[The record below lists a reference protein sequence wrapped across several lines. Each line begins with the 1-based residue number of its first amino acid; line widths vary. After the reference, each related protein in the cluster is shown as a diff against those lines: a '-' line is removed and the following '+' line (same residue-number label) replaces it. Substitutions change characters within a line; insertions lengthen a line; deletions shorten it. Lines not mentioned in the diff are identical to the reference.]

1 MIIKICGIK
10 TLEDAL
16 VCIREGADALGFN
29 FYKKS
34 PRYIRPELVHEIST
48 VSPTHIIRVGVFVD
62 EPPPQ
67 MASIVREADLDVV
80 QIHGG
85 GKAPR
90 GARLW
95 RALNLGS
102 DFEAA
107 DVEREANAEAFV
119 LDSPAPGTFGGTG
132 KTFDWTKI
140 PKLKKKVI
148 LAGGLSHLN
157 VAEAIRIVDPWGVDA
172 CSKLEY
178 EPGKKDFEK
187 VTAFIRAA
195 RGLKDEEEEE
205 TDE

>member
-16 VCIREGADALGFN
+16 VCIQEGADALGFN
-29 FYKKS
+29 FYSKS
-34 PRYIRPELVHEIST
+34 PRYIRPELVRAISDEI
-48 VSPTHIIRVGVFVD
+48 PTHILRVGVFVN
-62 EPPPQ
+62 EIPSQ
-67 MASIVREADLDVV
+67 MASIVREADLDIV

-119 LDSPAPGTFGGTG
+119 LDSPAPGAFGGTG

-140 PKLKKKVI
+140 PVLKKKVV
-148 LAGGLSHLN
+148 LAGGLSATN
-157 VAEAIRIVDPWGVDA
+157 VAEAIRIVNPWGVDA

-178 EPGKKDFEK
+178 EPGKKDFAK

-195 RGLKDEEEEE
+195 RGLKEE
-205 TDE
+205 TVDE

>member
-1 MIIKICGIK
+1 
-10 TLEDAL
+10 
-16 VCIREGADALGFN
+16 
-29 FYKKS
+29 
-34 PRYIRPELVHEIST
+34 
-48 VSPTHIIRVGVFVD
+48 
-62 EPPPQ
+62 
-67 MASIVREADLDVV
+67 
-80 QIHGG
+80 
-85 GKAPR
+85 
-90 GARLW
+90 
-95 RALNLGS
+95 
-102 DFEAA
+102 
-107 DVEREANAEAFV
+107 VEREANAEAFV

-140 PKLKKKVI
+140 PKLKKKFI

-178 EPGKKDFEK
+178 EPGKKDFDK

>member
-1 MIIKICGIK
+1 LIIKICGIK

-16 VCIREGADALGFN
+16 VCVQEGADALGFN
-29 FYKKS
+29 FYKRS
-34 PRYIRPELVHEIST
+34 PRYIRPELVNEISAEI
-48 VSPTHIIRVGVFVD
+48 PTHIIRVGVFVD

-95 RALNLGS
+95 RALNFGS

-140 PKLKKKVI
+140 PKLKKKVV

-157 VAEAIRIVDPWGVDA
+157 VAEAIRIVQPWGVDA

-187 VTAFIRAA
+187 VSAFIRAA
-195 RGLKDEEEEE
+195 RGIKEEEEE
-205 TDE
+205 SE